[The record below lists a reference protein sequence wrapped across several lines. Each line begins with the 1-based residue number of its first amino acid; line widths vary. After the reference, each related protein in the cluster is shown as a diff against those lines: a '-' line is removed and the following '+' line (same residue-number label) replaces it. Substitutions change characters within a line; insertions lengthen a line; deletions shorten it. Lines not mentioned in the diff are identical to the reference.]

1 VKRDAQRRELCK
13 ISVSVYI
20 SVDVLFKDRC
30 LMKQVNGAGINEHGR
45 FSSLRDEPLAK
56 QVIGLRVPVSQLEI
70 VKAKGTEW
78 IRDAIAEKLQRESVI
93 AISAEAKAV
102 QKLDRFDNPSN
113 YTIIGEV
120 NAEIDIEAINKHLKK
135 RGKKQISIAD

>member
-1 VKRDAQRRELCK
+1 
-13 ISVSVYI
+13 
-20 SVDVLFKDRC
+20 
-30 LMKQVNGAGINEHGR
+30 MKQVNGAGINEHGR

-102 QKLDRFDNPSN
+102 QRLDRIDNPSN

-120 NAEIDIEAINKHLKK
+120 NAEIDIEAINKHLRKL
-135 RGKKQISIAD
+135 GKKQISIAD

>member
-1 VKRDAQRRELCK
+1 
-13 ISVSVYI
+13 
-20 SVDVLFKDRC
+20 
-30 LMKQVNGAGINEHGR
+30 MKQVNGAGINEHGR

-93 AISAEAKAV
+93 AIDSIILATTQLLAKLT
-102 QKLDRFDNPSN
+102 QKL
-113 YTIIGEV
+113 ILKQL
-120 NAEIDIEAINKHLKK
+120 INT
-135 RGKKQISIAD
+135 